1 VGLNPARFK
10 EIKAMRTFPK
20 IMLLA
25 GCGILQTFGA
35 VAPSSAA
42 DLAVTPARRVSHHA
56 IHHYRAVAVRD
67 LDGTPI
73 IVRRLPPV
81 VVSPYGWPVE
91 ARGETVAIPA
101 RRAQPTHYQ
110 NGEPV
115 LPSYP
120 RPWPPR
126 LTARYF
132 MLSGRS

>member
-1 VGLNPARFK
+1 LGWGRFE
-10 EIKAMRTFPK
+10 EINVMRTSLN

-42 DLAVTPARRVSHHA
+42 DLAVTPARTHHA
-56 IHHYRAVAVRD
+56 IHRHRAVAVRD

-73 IVRRLPPV
+73 FVRRLPPV
-81 VVSPYGWPVE
+81 AVSPYGWVVE

-101 RRAQPTHYQ
+101 MRAEPTRYQ

-115 LPSYP
+115 LPSHP
-120 RPWPPR
+120 RPWPHR

>member
-1 VGLNPARFK
+1 
-10 EIKAMRTFPK
+10 MRTPLK

-56 IHHYRAVAVRD
+56 IHRHRAVAVRD

-73 IVRRLPPV
+73 FVRRLPPV
-81 VVSPYGWPVE
+81 VVSHYGWAVE

-101 RRAQPTHYQ
+101 MRAEPTRYQ

-115 LPSYP
+115 LPSHP
-120 RPWPPR
+120 RP
-126 LTARYF
+126 
-132 MLSGRS
+132 